1 MTDEKEI
8 SMLKNSANEIANVDL
23 KSAYS
28 YNELFN
34 NVFHNKLLEDINKYD
49 NCGNI
54 GPDFE
59 IELGLMKYMMKK
71 LLTKVL

>member
-23 KSAYS
+23 ESAYS

-34 NVFHNKLLEDINKYD
+34 NVSHNKLLEDINKYN
-49 NCGNI
+49 NCGDV
-54 GPDFE
+54 DFDLG
-59 IELGLMKYMMKK
+59 IELRFNEI
-71 LLTKVL
+71 